1 MCLFPHASFIE
12 MLIIIV
18 ATFVNPSG
26 LWVTEPPPKFM
37 GNFSISQMLFEPRT
51 WNFARWYVCSRPLF
65 CSEFFFTRAASGEGI
80 ALSVL
85 LFGVSG
91 ALDLFTRIVVRS
103 GQKLQRST
111 LKYTIL
117 PRYFSSHSGADP
129 EIVGGGM
136 QWRIWKAR
144 RRRLGRAGVWCGEG
158 VYPLPTGDGSGEG
171 ARPGIS
177 SFLGPLPRIF
187 F

>member
-91 ALDLFTRIVVRS
+91 ALDLFTRIVIRS

-111 LKYTIL
+111 LKYICRDISL
-117 PRYFSSHSGADP
+117 HIQGRIQKSLVGDAVADL
-129 EIVGGGM
+129 E
-136 QWRIWKAR
+136 
-144 RRRLGRAGVWCGEG
+144 RLGRAGVRCGEG
-158 VYPLPTGDGSGEG
+158 VSPPHRGWVWGGG
-171 ARPGIS
+171 
-177 SFLGPLPRIF
+177 
-187 F
+187 

>member
-1 MCLFPHASFIE
+1 MCLFPHAFFIE

-26 LWVTEPPPKFM
+26 LWVTETPPKFM

-51 WNFARWYVCSRPLF
+51 EILQDGTYAADPCFAVN
-65 CSEFFFTRAASGEGI
+65 FFFTRAASGEGI

-129 EIVGGGM
+129 VIVGGG
-136 QWRIWKAR
+136 
-144 RRRLGRAGVWCGEG
+144 CS
-158 VYPLPTGDGSGEG
+158 DGSGKLGAEG
-171 ARPGIS
+171 
-177 SFLGPLPRIF
+177 
-187 F
+187 